1 MLKNNAPVTKK
12 DILEVVKDE
21 EYLELIVKKITE
33 HNHNFYASPL
43 PKADELKY
51 LEEKY
56 PGITKVIMDFAQ
68 EIHKNNDANEKE
80 TLRIIEK
87 DIDASKEIAK
97 KGQNIVIGF
106 LSGMFLFAGF
116 LLFKEQYTLGVTLLS
131 ATAAA
136 SIVSAVMNKNT
147 HEPTQSI
154 SPSE

>member
-1 MLKNNAPVTKK
+1 MPKNNPLVTKE
-12 DILEVVKDE
+12 DILEAVKDE
-21 EYLELIVKKITE
+21 EYLNLIVKKITE

-56 PGITKVIMDFAQ
+56 PGITKIIMDFAQ

-87 DIDASKEIAK
+87 DIDASKGIAN

-106 LSGMFLFAGF
+106 LSAMFMFAAF
-116 LLFKEQYTLGVTLLS
+116 LLYKEQYALGVTLLS

-136 SIVSAVMNKNT
+136 SIVSAIMNKNT
-147 HEPTQSI
+147 QESTSTNPN
-154 SPSE
+154 E